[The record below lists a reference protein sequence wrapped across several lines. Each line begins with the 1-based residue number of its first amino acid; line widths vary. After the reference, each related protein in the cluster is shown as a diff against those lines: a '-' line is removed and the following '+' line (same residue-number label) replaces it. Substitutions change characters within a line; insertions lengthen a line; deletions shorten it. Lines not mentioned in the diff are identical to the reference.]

1 MDSDLIADPELWGI
15 GVVIALACLYVFS
28 LRFRAICLWLRTNW
42 IVSQR
47 RKREKKAKQK
57 NPDGRAGVFPVVL
70 FGQTETKYDANLA
83 LCSHGRNDFV
93 ETLPGKSKWHNSW
106 PARKLVRA
114 IHIYQT
120 NWWRRRAA
128 RCYIK
133 QKIRFLG
140 EKRKIHDLTHSN
152 HPWMQMYF
160 APYRLSIAGGRY
172 TPTPDLQ
179 HSDFY
184 AKDIWFRV
192 PSDDLA
198 EEKFTKVHTALS
210 HAWEGPIGIEYHKG
224 AVRVHAIK
232 RLPTQH
238 WTPLPGPVTDQF
250 ILGKDRL
257 NPGNVISFPIK
268 KMAFRSQ
275 VMLLG
280 QIGSGKTNHVRLWL
294 KQLGTM
300 VRAPVEEDEK
310 EVAHVHFIDPTG
322 AVGFDPDV
330 YQGIQFATKPEQIL
344 STLQGVEEIYEKR
357 AHAMEELKLQQWP
370 WALRVVVFD
379 ELAQLIGHPAMPKKL
394 ADQLVDR
401 SNKYRKYGIFLMFAT
416 QRARAID
423 GIPTGLTANCGFR
436 LCGRVDERATATD
449 FFTCDM
455 ERFRKGMAPIDLVQG
470 QFVMKQPWGSDFIY
484 GQTDLAEESTVA

>member
-1 MDSDLIADPELWGI
+1 MDSELISDLELAVITGGI
-15 GVVIALACLYVFS
+15 TLVCLYLFS
-28 LRFRAICLWLRTNW
+28 LRFRAIFLWLRTNHL
-42 IVSQR
+42 VKKR
-47 RKREKKAKQK
+47 RGKEKRAKAK
-57 NPDGRAGVFPVVL
+57 NPDGWASIFPVVL
-70 FGQTETKYDANLA
+70 FGQGETKYDANLA

-93 ETLPGKSKWHNSW
+93 ETLPGKSKWHNPW

-120 NWWRRRAA
+120 SWLRRAGA

-140 EKRKIHDLTHSN
+140 EKRKIHDLTNSP

-160 APYRLSIAGGRY
+160 APYKLSIAGGRY
-172 TPTPDLQ
+172 TPTPDLA
-179 HSDFY
+179 HSDFHK
-184 AKDIWFRV
+184 KDIWFRV

-210 HAWEGPIGIEYHKG
+210 HAWESPIGIEYRNG
-224 AVRVHAIK
+224 AVRVHAIR

-238 WTPLPGPVTDQF
+238 WTPVHGPVTDQF

-257 NPGNVISFPIK
+257 NPGQPISFPIK

-294 KQLGTM
+294 KQLGAM
-300 VRAPVEEDEK
+300 VREDVEEDEK
-310 EVAHVHFIDPTG
+310 HVAHAHFIDPTG

-330 YQGIQFATKPEQIL
+330 YQGIEFATKPEQIL
-344 STLQGVEEIYEKR
+344 STLQYVEDVYAAR
-357 AHAMEELKLQQWP
+357 AAKMEELRLQQWP

-379 ELAQLIGHPAMPKKL
+379 ELAQLIGHPAMPKRL
-394 ADQLVDR
+394 DDMLVDR

-455 ERFRKGMAPIDLVQG
+455 ERFRKGMAPIDLSQG
-470 QFVMKQPWGSDFIY
+470 QFVMKQPWGADFIY